1 MINRELIEN
10 KILSKPAVFLDR
22 DGVINVDHGYVH
34 DEHDFEYID
43 GVFEAAKAFKDMG
56 YLLVLVTNQSGIARG
71 KFSEDRFLSLT
82 QWMDWN
88 FVDNGVELDGIYYCP
103 HHPEHGIGDYKQDC
117 ECRKPKPGMFI
128 SARDFLKID
137 MANSVMIG
145 DKAEDMMA
153 AEAAGVG
160 TRVLV
165 RTGKPVT
172 EKGEVLASVVLDSIK
187 DVPAFLKG

>member
-71 KFSEDRFLSLT
+71 MFSEDRFLSLT

-103 HHPEHGIGDYKQDC
+103 HHAEHGIGDYKQDC

-160 TRVLV
+160 TKVLV
-165 RTGKPVT
+165 RTGKPIT
-172 EKGEVLASVVLDSIK
+172 EKGESLASVVLDSIA

>member
-71 KFSEDRFLSLT
+71 MFSEDRFLSLT

-103 HHPEHGIGDYKQDC
+103 HHAEHGIGDYKQDC

-160 TRVLV
+160 TKVLV
-165 RTGKPVT
+165 RTGKPIT
-172 EKGEVLASVVLDSIK
+172 EKGEALASVVLDSIA